1 LTPQLPAALG
11 QFCSADRA
19 DQIAHDLRSRLAD
32 TPAALAL
39 ERTIERMRN
48 CGFLDQEMGS
58 QIDLGFTK
66 LK

>member
-11 QFCSADRA
+11 RFCSADRA

-32 TPAALAL
+32 TSAALAL
-39 ERTIERMRN
+39 ERTIERVRN
-48 CGFLDQEMGS
+48 CGFFDRGMGS
-58 QIDLGFTK
+58 QINLGFTK